1 MLLALDQGTTSSRAI
16 VFDDNLLIQASAQKE
31 FQQYYPQS
39 GWVEHDPEEI
49 WNTQYEVACEAIEKA
64 GVPPVQIQSIG
75 ITNQRETILLWNRQD
90 GKPLHNAIVWQD
102 RRTSETCRKLREDG
116 HEETIREKTGLVLDP
131 YFSASKVRWILNS
144 SEEIRQRAE
153 EGHLCFGTIDSWLIW
168 NLTGRKVHVTDVTNA
183 SRTLL
188 FNIHSLKWDPEL
200 LEILNIPEKI
210 LPKIVSCSEKIAY
223 TKDGLFEEK
232 ILISGI
238 AGDQQAALFGQMC
251 TNPGDLKNTYGTGCF
266 CIMNTGDKPVK
277 SKNKMLTTIGYQINN
292 KTYYALEGSVFVAG
306 AAVQWLRDQLGI
318 ISSAS
323 EIESLAKTVENNGG
337 VTFIPALAGLAAPY
351 WDPHATGTITG
362 ITRGTQKGHL
372 ARATLEA
379 IAMRTKEIITAMQKD
394 AKFKFKSLKVD
405 GGASNNN
412 LLMQIQSN
420 LLGVNVIR
428 PKTTETTALG
438 AAFFAGLASG
448 FWSSLEK
455 LSSVWEIDREF
466 NPKENEETLSIINNW
481 EKRILKM
488 SNSQNN
494 E

>member
-1 MLLALDQGTTSSRAI
+1 
-16 VFDDNLLIQASAQKE
+16 
-31 FQQYYPQS
+31 
-39 GWVEHDPEEI
+39 
-49 WNTQYEVACEAIEKA
+49 
-64 GVPPVQIQSIG
+64 
-75 ITNQRETILLWNRQD
+75 
-90 GKPLHNAIVWQD
+90 
-102 RRTSETCRKLREDG
+102 
-116 HEETIREKTGLVLDP
+116 
-131 YFSASKVRWILNS
+131 
-144 SEEIRQRAE
+144 
-153 EGHLCFGTIDSWLIW
+153 
-168 NLTGRKVHVTDVTNA
+168 
-183 SRTLL
+183 
-188 FNIHSLKWDPEL
+188 
-200 LEILNIPEKI
+200 
-210 LPKIVSCSEKIAY
+210 
-223 TKDGLFEEK
+223 
-232 ILISGI
+232 
-238 AGDQQAALFGQMC
+238 MC

-266 CIMNTGDKPVK
+266 CIMNTGEKPVK

-323 EIESLAKTVENNGG
+323 EIESLAKTVKNSGG

-405 GGASNNN
+405 GGASNNS

-448 FWSSLEK
+448 FWASLEK
-455 LSSVWEIDREF
+455 LSSVWDIDTEF
-466 NPKENEETLSIINNW
+466 SPTENEETLSIINNW

-488 SNSQNN
+488 SNSQNH